1 MASAFLSIVQQIVR
15 KGSLKLTLANGE
27 THTIGDGTG
36 EPVVARLADQ
46 DAEDAIRRDPAMKL
60 GEMYMQGRFILEQGN
75 IYDFL
80 SLVKQ
85 NTTNEIFDFKMAAL
99 LLGRIAWQQ
108 LKSRVPVNR
117 NKHNV
122 AHHYDLSAK
131 LFDLFLDEDWQYS
144 CAYFEPAGISL
155 DEAQL
160 AKKRH
165 IAAKLLLEPNQ
176 RILEIGSGWGGMG
189 MYLTEATDSADFTG
203 ITLSEE
209 QLKVSRARAEKRG
222 LADRVRFELQD
233 YRTMTGRKFDRIVS
247 VGMFEHVGIGN
258 YGNFFRKVS
267 DLLDDNGVM
276 VLHSIGRPKPSFG
289 TNAFIEKYIFPG
301 GYIPSVGEV
310 VPPLEKAG
318 LLVKDIEILPL
329 HYAYTLRHWRERFV
343 ARKAE
348 AVALYDE
355 QFFRMWEFYLAGSE
369 MGFRWDELFI
379 FQIQIAKNQFAVPDN
394 RNYIERNEAKLK
406 EFEAT
411 RAPLEKVTF

>member
-1 MASAFLSIVQQIVR
+1 MASAFLSIVQQIIR
-15 KGSLKLTLANGE
+15 KGSLKLTLANGD
-27 THTIGDGTG
+27 THMIGDGTG
-36 EPVVARLADQ
+36 DMVVARLADQ
-46 DAEDAIRRDPAMKL
+46 EAEDAIRRDPTMKL

-99 LLGRIAWQQ
+99 LVGRIAWQQ

-144 CAYFEPAGISL
+144 CAYFEPPGIGL

-165 IAAKLLLEPNQ
+165 IAAKLLLQPNQ
-176 RILEIGSGWGGMG
+176 RILEIGSGWGGLG
-189 MYLTEATDSADFTG
+189 MYLTEATEGAEFTG

-222 LADRVRFELQD
+222 LSDRVRFELQD
-233 YRTMTGRKFDRIVS
+233 YRSMNGRNFDRIVS
-247 VGMFEHVGIGN
+247 VG
-258 YGNFFRKVS
+258 
-267 DLLDDNGVM
+267 
-276 VLHSIGRPKPSFG
+276 
-289 TNAFIEKYIFPG
+289 
-301 GYIPSVGEV
+301 EV
-310 VPPLEKAG
+310 VAPLEKAG
-318 LLVKDIEILPL
+318 LLVRDVEILPM

-343 ARKAE
+343 ARRAE

-379 FQIQIAKNQFAVPDN
+379 LQIQIAKNQFAVPDN
-394 RNYIERNEAKLK
+394 RNYIAENEAKLK
-406 EFEAT
+406 EFEA
-411 RAPLEKVTF
+411 RRPPLEKVTL